1 MSKSV
6 SEEIEEFDNNENR
19 KDIKNNN
26 DKKFNHNNNK
36 KFNLYESIYKGNQ
49 GNKDNK
55 DNKDNINSN
64 NNKIKKFNYNK
75 RYISN
80 IKNMKSLGTKILSN
94 KNDTKNNGKYILL
107 KIPSNDY
114 LLNLL

>member
-36 KFNLYESIYKGNQ
+36 QFNLYESTYKGNQ

-55 DNKDNINSN
+55 NIN
-64 NNKIKKFNYNK
+64 NNKNKKFNYNK
-75 RYISN
+75 KIYIKYKKYEIIRY
-80 IKNMKSLGTKILSN
+80 
-94 KNDTKNNGKYILL
+94 
-107 KIPSNDY
+107 
-114 LLNLL
+114 